1 LLTVLSYAAY
11 GNALGNGFVWD
22 DVQQILQNPNLR
34 PGSSWWHLFSSNV
47 WAFAH
52 YFGPSTSNDFR
63 PLQMASYR
71 LIGQWSGFSPTVFH
85 GVSLV
90 FHVVATLLVY
100 AIVYKLAGGT
110 TPLRA
115 WGLATAAAVLFALHP
130 IHSEAV
136 DWASALPELGCA
148 VFYLLAFL
156 SYLLAITPN
165 YYRLRSYGL
174 WVASCVSFILAM
186 LWKEMALTLP
196 LVIVFHALLYGEAGA
211 RLSIG
216 AGPRVA
222 SPLDSLD
229 ARPGRGPHKPQPGR
243 VRAWLF
249 AGGGPSLRE
258 FRSLPRRLGPRCQRR
273 GPRVRRA
280 VRHSVPFWAVLA
292 AYLPLRWRALG
303 FLYHPVRDWVLS
315 PGQYLLT
322 DLDLV
327 GKYWWKL
334 VMPLRLS
341 AYYLFDPVRSLT
353 EPRVLATL
361 AFMGLAAA
369 GIIYGWRRQPLAV
382 FAAGWVFLTLIPVL
396 NLRALG
402 RNVFTERYLYLPSAG
417 FCLLAV
423 CLAEAGLARIPSGW
437 RQRAATSLLSAAA
450 LLCVVQ
456 AHRRN
461 ADWRDQLTFF
471 TRTVAQAPG
480 SPDMENGLAAT
491 LRFDQHDY
499 RGATAH
505 YARAAALAAARQP
518 PERDQMAIADQG
530 MALIAGQSGDLQQ
543 ALSLLDQAQTA
554 DPGSP
559 GVISARGGVLL
570 EAGRW
575 QQAEGVFHTALQANP
590 RDANAWH
597 GLGFIAWHERHAD
610 AEAAEDFQQALASY
624 PLSVGLTASLHE
636 GLGAVDCE
644 MGHCPQG
651 IAEFQMALALS
662 PDDPEILTN
671 LALAYKTAGNLVEAR
686 ATLQRVFAL
695 NPTFAPARAA
705 LAGLE

>member
-1 LLTVLSYAAY
+1 MLTVLSYAAY
-11 GNALGNGFVWD
+11 GNVLGNGFVWD
-22 DVQQILQNPNLR
+22 DVHQILQNPNLR
-34 PGSSWWHLFSSNV
+34 PGSSWWYLFSSNV
-47 WAFAH
+47 WAFSH
-52 YFGPSTSNDFR
+52 NFGPSTSNDFR

-85 GVSLV
+85 VASLV

-100 AIVYKLAGGT
+100 AIVFQLAGGT
-110 TPLRA
+110 TPRRA

-156 SYLLAITPN
+156 SYLVAITPN
-165 YYRLRSYGL
+165 YYRWRSYGL

-196 LVIVFHALLYGEAGA
+196 LVIGFHALLYGEAGA
-211 RLSIG
+211 RL
-216 AGPRVA
+216 
-222 SPLDSLD
+222 
-229 ARPGRGPHKPQPGR
+229 
-243 VRAWLF
+243 
-249 AGGGPSLRE
+249 
-258 FRSLPRRLGPRCQRR
+258 
-273 GPRVRRA
+273 RRA
-280 VRHSVPFWAVLA
+280 VRHSMPFWAVLA

-303 FLYHPVRDWVLS
+303 FLYQPVRGWVLS
-315 PGQYLLT
+315 PGQYVLT

-334 VMPLRLS
+334 AVPLRLS

-353 EPRVLATL
+353 EPRVLAAITFL
-361 AFMGLAAA
+361 GLATA
-369 GIIYGWRRQPLAV
+369 GIIYGWRRRPLAV

-423 CLAEAGLARIPSGW
+423 CLAEAGLARMPRAW
-437 RQRAATSLLSAAA
+437 RQRAATGLLSAAA

-456 AHRRN
+456 AQRRN
-461 ADWRDQLTFF
+461 ADWHDQLTFF
-471 TRTVAQAPG
+471 TRTVAQAPD
-480 SPDMENGLAAT
+480 SPDMENGLAAV

-499 RGATAH
+499 RGATGH
-505 YARAAALAAARQP
+505 YAQAAALAAAQQP

-530 MALIAGQSGDLQQ
+530 MALIAGQNGDLQQ

-559 GVISARGGVLL
+559 EVISARGGVLL

-575 QQAEGVFHTALQANP
+575 QQAEGVFHTALQVNP
-590 RDANAWH
+590 RDANAWN

-610 AEAAEDFQQALASY
+610 AEAAGDFQQALASY
-624 PLSVGLTASLHE
+624 PLSVELTASLHE

-651 IAEFQMALALS
+651 IAEFQTALALS
-662 PDDPEILTN
+662 PNDPEILTN
-671 LALAYKTAGNLVEAR
+671 LALAYKTAGNLVAAR

-695 NPTFAPARAA
+695 DPTFAPARAA